1 MVRIIVYAY
10 YNEPL
15 FPGDLQMKLA
25 LVRLAKYLGSAMA
38 ISVLA
43 ACAAVAPTAQQLQA
57 DVAPIQS
64 LAIVVWM
71 GDFSGVAGVPSDFKK
86 WYANTL
92 PNAID
97 KRVPEIFAANGV
109 LVKKI
114 LTSNAKRSASDWPN
128 VNTDFGDASHVLVLS
143 SQAYVMHNGFPS
155 FTFDAYL
162 WDAKT
167 QKPVLR
173 SVAGIVPVIKQPL
186 LRTQVLAGQL
196 LNSLSDNGLVALKT
210 GKAVDLSGQLI
221 TKAYIVYAEDR

>member
-1 MVRIIVYAY
+1 MKVV
-10 YNEPL
+10 L
-15 FPGDLQMKLA
+15 F
-25 LVRLAKYLGSAMA
+25 RFAKYLGCAMA
-38 ISVLA
+38 VLVLA
-43 ACAAVAPTAQQLQA
+43 ACAAVAPIAQKLQA
-57 DVAPIQS
+57 DAAPIQS

-71 GDFSGVAGVPSDFKK
+71 GDFSGVAGVPSDTKS

-92 PNAID
+92 PNAIA

-109 LVKKI
+109 PVRKI

-143 SQAYVMHNGFPS
+143 SEAYVVKDGFPS

-167 QKPVLR
+167 QKPVLQVGT
-173 SVAGIVPVIKQPL
+173 SIVPIIKQPL

-196 LNSLSDNGLVALKT
+196 LNSFSENKLISLTTD
-210 GKAVDLSGQLI
+210 KAVDLSGQLI
-221 TKAYIVYAEDR
+221 TKAYVIYAEDK